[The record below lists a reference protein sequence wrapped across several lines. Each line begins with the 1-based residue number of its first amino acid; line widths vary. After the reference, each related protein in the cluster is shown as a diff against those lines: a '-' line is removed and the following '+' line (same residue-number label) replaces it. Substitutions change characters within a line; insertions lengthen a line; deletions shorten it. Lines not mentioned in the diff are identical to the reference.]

1 MHKIELSLPV
11 KECFQQTFGHQLS
24 PAYAV
29 VDATQKDRSFSS
41 YVVPCQ
47 IYSTSK
53 IFEHFYP

>member
-11 KECFQQTFGHQLS
+11 KESFQQTFGHQLS

-47 IYSTSK
+47 F
-53 IFEHFYP
+53 IFIFNM